1 MTSRPNSLLSLVAI
15 AIAATLGL
23 PAPCNAINLAPN
35 EAGDVLIFPYYTVRN
50 GFDTLISVT
59 NISDRTVLATL
70 RVREA
75 RNGRPLREFHLALT
89 AYDVWTG
96 AVTSDGGGGAVVR
109 SFDRSCTAPALEAGP
124 NGSTQI
130 ALSTAGFDGSDA
142 RYPYDNGGR
151 DLSRVQEGFVE
162 VIEMAISSYPIPDDW
177 PNSRIDGS
185 IQYRTARDQFE
196 PYPRDCPGYAAL
208 MTYAANFD
216 PISALADATLTTFSS
231 FEAPKNV
238 LFGSAT
244 LINVGSGQAYDAT
257 PTTIQN
263 FRATAPII
271 YMPGSGKPTLAHGD
285 AGMTAIQF
293 DRDGNLI
300 STPNIASSF
309 DAVSTMLMATQLT
322 NEFATGGTATSSART
337 DWVVTYPTKHFYTDA
352 ASSGSS
358 VALAPFS
365 YGLEFS
371 NQGGSCNGYN
381 VLFADRT
388 GDISIDRTDLIPPS
402 FFRATCRSANALPV
416 LQVRDQF
423 SSILRSGDESALAM
437 PQLQSGRASFA
448 SGWLTLYFR
457 GYGYRSQQADPREL
471 LGGDSLNGL
480 LGVPAIGFAVIE
492 RNNSAEAGNNRNYG
506 SGRPHV
512 VDVIKP

>member
-1 MTSRPNSLLSLVAI
+1 
-15 AIAATLGL
+15 L

-35 EAGDVLIFPYYTVRN
+35 EAGEVLIFPYYTVRN

-59 NISDRTVLATL
+59 NISDRTVLAAL

-75 RNGRPLREFHLALT
+75 RNGRPLREFHLALA

-162 VIEMAISSYPIPDDW
+162 VIQMAISSYPTPGHQPD
-177 PNSRIDGS
+177 SSIDSS
-185 IQYRTARDQFE
+185 IQYRTSIDFRTVNGVHV
-196 PYPRDCPGYAAL
+196 PRDCPGYQAL
-208 MTYAANFD
+208 MAYPANFD
-216 PISALADATLTTFSS
+216 PISGLADATLPTFSS

-300 STPNIASSF
+300 STPNIASSV
-309 DAVSTMLMATQLT
+309 DAVSTVLMATQLT
-322 NEFATGGTATSSART
+322 NEFATGGTATSGART

-358 VALAPFS
+358 VALAPFGS
-365 YGLEFS
+365 GLEFLI
-371 NQGGSCNGYN
+371 QGSSCNGYN

-388 GDISIDRTDLIPPS
+388 GDISIDEIGFIPPS
-402 FFRATCRSANALPV
+402 FFRVTCRSANALPV

-423 SSILRSGDESALAM
+423 SSILASGDESALAM
-437 PQLQSGRASFA
+437 PQSGRASFA

-457 GYGYRSQQADPREL
+457 GYGFRSQQADPREL
-471 LGGDSLNGL
+471 PGGYSLNGL